1 MFIKTLANY
10 PFQPQLYLAPLFVVC
25 QPICHMTYQLY
36 QIAYLA
42 KDLAKDS
49 REHPLETIRS
59 CDSHAIMPVRM
70 VLRLALGWQ
79 TFHLHWPRAIY
90 GSLTFY

>member
-1 MFIKTLANY
+1 
-10 PFQPQLYLAPLFVVC
+10 
-25 QPICHMTYQLY
+25 MTYQLY